1 TILDRYPS
9 RKIYA
14 VDNILDLKYFDT
26 LLAELAERPRPPH
39 LFYETKANL
48 TKAQLRRLARAG
60 VKQLQPGIESL
71 STPILRLMDKGVTG
85 LQNVRLLKWCEEI
98 GIRLDWNFL
107 YGFPG
112 EDPAEY
118 DQLSDLVP
126 SLMHLRPPSGL
137 GRI

>member
-1 TILDRYPS
+1 
-9 RKIYA
+9 
-14 VDNILDLKYFDT
+14 
-26 LLAELAERPRPPH
+26 
-39 LFYETKANL
+39 
-48 TKAQLRRLARAG
+48 RAG

-118 DQLSDLVP
+118 EQLSDLVP

-137 GRI
+137 GRIRLDRFSPYFDQPDANGMVNVRASAAYRHIYPLKPTELDRLAYFFAYDY